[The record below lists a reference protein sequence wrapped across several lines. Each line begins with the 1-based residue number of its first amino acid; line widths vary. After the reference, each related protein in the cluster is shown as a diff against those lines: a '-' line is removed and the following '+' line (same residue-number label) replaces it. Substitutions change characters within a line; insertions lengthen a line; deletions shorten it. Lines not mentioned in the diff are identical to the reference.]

1 MNENQSNGAHAA
13 FNRHNIREKVMQA
26 LYAFEI
32 SKNPLPHVVDT
43 VLTELQDHP
52 AEYDFAKRL
61 LMQTISHQAEFDT
74 IIKQKAVHWDFYRI
88 ALIDRLL
95 LRMGICEFMYFTDI
109 PPKVTIN
116 EAIEIAKEFSTEK
129 SGTFLNGILDSILS
143 DLKSSGKLDK
153 QGRGLLDTLPSKP
166 SSPDDE

>member
-1 MNENQSNGAHAA
+1 MTEKHSTDAKTTY
-13 FNRHNIREKVMQA
+13 NRHNIREKVMQA

-32 SKNPLPHVVDT
+32 SKSPLPHIVDT
-43 VLTELQDHP
+43 VLEDLQAHP

-61 LMQTISHQAEFDT
+61 LMQTVSHQAEFDG

-129 SGTFLNGILDSILS
+129 SGTFLNGILDSILI
-143 DLKSSGKLDK
+143 DLKNSGKLDK
-153 QGRGLLDTLPSKP
+153 QGRGLYDTLPPKP
-166 SSPDDE
+166 SSADEE

>member
-1 MNENQSNGAHAA
+1 MTEKQSNGTQTG

-32 SKNPLPHVVDT
+32 SKNPLPHIVDT
-43 VLTELQDHP
+43 VLQDLQDHP

-61 LMQTISHQAEFDT
+61 LMQTIAHQAEFDG

-95 LRMGICEFMYFTDI
+95 LRMGICEFLYFTDI

-129 SGTFLNGILDSILS
+129 SGTFLNGILDSILA
-143 DLKSSGKLDK
+143 DLKASGKLDK
-153 QGRGLLDTLPSKP
+153 QGRGLYDTLPPKHTP
-166 SSPDDE
+166 ADDE

>member
-1 MNENQSNGAHAA
+1 MNEKQSHDVQTT
-13 FNRHNIREKVMQA
+13 FNRHSIREKVMQA

-32 SKNPLPHVVDT
+32 SKNPLPQVVDT
-43 VLTELQDHP
+43 VLEELQSHP

-61 LMQTISHQAEFDT
+61 LMQTISHQAEFDA

-95 LRMGICEFMYFTDI
+95 LRMGICEFLYFTDI

-116 EAIEIAKEFSTEK
+116 EAIEIAKDFSTEK
-129 SGTFLNGILDSILS
+129 SGTFLNGILDSILI

-153 QGRGLLDTLPSKP
+153 QGRGLLDTLPPKQ
-166 SSPDDE
+166 SSPDEE